1 MKKLRATIDPLQE
14 KGKINRELYGQFIEQ
29 AGRIVYGGLFV
40 GKDSPIPNEDGV
52 RLDVIQA
59 YRDIQVP
66 LLHWPGGGV
75 ADSYHWMD
83 GVGPQEERKPLINRW
98 THQVEDNSFGT
109 HEFFNLCEA
118 LGCEPYLVFNV
129 GSATVRETASWLE
142 YITFDGDTEM
152 TRLRKKNGREKP
164 WRLKYICM
172 GNEWWFYETAQGYAE
187 DYRRYSQFAREYG
200 DNKLVR
206 LLRGPQHFSYE
217 HTDQLAGLVEP
228 GSFDAMTLYQ
238 IIPSVPEGGGQS
250 MQGGPIVSGGSVEF
264 TREEYYAA
272 LQNALKIDGS
282 IPRHLGILTRRTGNQ
297 GVKLAIDEWG
307 TWYRQEKPEELWSMH
322 MTMRDALIAAAVLNI
337 YNQRSKD
344 LLLCSLCMSIN
355 ALCSILETKGDQLVK
370 TPVYYVFRMYQG
382 HQDAVLVHSF
392 VEEDTVSFQ
401 GQELPCV
408 SCSVSKKGETLLA
421 TLVNC
426 SLERDYALE
435 IELPHWS
442 CRQCEGEIL
451 TGEIHS
457 RNTFDAPCA
466 VLPQAFTDFQI
477 EDGRLRLT
485 LPRASV
491 VSLTLAP

>member
-1 MKKLRATIDPLQE
+1 M
-14 KGKINRELYGQFIEQ
+14 
-29 AGRIVYGGLFV
+29 
-40 GKDSPIPNEDGV
+40 
-52 RLDVIQA
+52 
-59 YRDIQVP
+59 
-66 LLHWPGGGV
+66 
-75 ADSYHWMD
+75 
-83 GVGPQEERKPLINRW
+83 
-98 THQVEDNSFGT
+98 
-109 HEFFNLCEA
+109 
-118 LGCEPYLVFNV
+118 
-129 GSATVRETASWLE
+129 
-142 YITFDGDTEM
+142 
-152 TRLRKKNGREKP
+152 
-164 WRLKYICM
+164 
-172 GNEWWFYETAQGYAE
+172 
-187 DYRRYSQFAREYG
+187 
-200 DNKLVR
+200 
-206 LLRGPQHFSYE
+206 
-217 HTDQLAGLVEP
+217 
-228 GSFDAMTLYQ
+228 
-238 IIPSVPEGGGQS
+238 
-250 MQGGPIVSGGSVEF
+250 
-264 TREEYYAA
+264 
-272 LQNALKIDGS
+272 KIDGS
-282 IPRHLGILTRRTGNQ
+282 ITRHLGILNRRTGNQ

-408 SCSVSKKGETLLA
+408 SCSVSKKGEALLA